1 MAKLKA
7 PPTVSILP
15 TLMPFPENLRL
26 LQERLEGMGFM
37 IAYASGL
44 SYEPGLVFVPLASNA
59 DLAVVAKDIERVRA
73 KFPNT
78 VFAGIHAGRLGF
90 KLTDAYRSGLSSMYA
105 MPLEEDLLI
114 NKVYELVPHEAADEP
129 SELSFDQLTR
139 VSIGD
144 LAGAK
149 TLTFNLYLYLPM
161 NQKIIL
167 YVEKDRPIED
177 KVIRKFKENPQYALY
192 IRRSDLSKY
201 FDFCRALLRSDD
213 QTLTPAEA
221 SQQVAIRLAG
231 LMGGFFNDANIGEEE
246 SKLMLENLKNLVSQ
260 LPDASGEKQDLVKAV
275 GHLVSQQMSHLTHAQ
290 NVAAYSCL
298 FGLALGQTEPE
309 TLRIG
314 GLLHDLGL
322 SDLPNEL
329 IGLDL
334 EDMTEEQAA
343 KYKLHPGGG
352 KISIENKK
360 IAVPP
365 AVLDM
370 VLFHHERPD
379 GSGYPYGKKSAET
392 PLIAKICA
400 FADEFDKLTS
410 VRPGHRQLSPREAMR
425 RLAGLDGKPAMP
437 IYEEAVHRKL
447 LELFLDAEALKPSEP
462 GAPPLYSGPRTKIGD
477 LLKNPRFAMKVNAR
491 PEPSKDALADAVLA
505 SLKDLQED
513 LQEHWQAFKA
523 G

>member
-1 MAKLKA
+1 
-7 PPTVSILP
+7 
-15 TLMPFPENLRL
+15 
-26 LQERLEGMGFM
+26 M

-44 SYEPGLVFVPLASNA
+44 SYEPGLVFVPLATNA
-59 DLAVVAKDIERVRA
+59 DLATVAKDIERVRA
-73 KFPNT
+73 KFPDT
-78 VFAGIHAGRLGF
+78 IFAGIHAGRLNF
-90 KLTDAYRSGLSSMYA
+90 KLTDAYRAGLSSLYA
-105 MPLEEDLLI
+105 LPLEEDLLI

-129 SELSFDQLTR
+129 KELTFDQLTR

-144 LAGAK
+144 LAGAR

-167 YVEKDRPIED
+167 YVEKDRVIED
-177 KVIRKFKENPQYALY
+177 KVMRKFKENPQYALY
-192 IRRSDLSKY
+192 IRRSDLSLY
-201 FDFCRALLRSDD
+201 FDFCRTLLRSDD

-221 SQQVAIRLAG
+221 SQQVASRLAG
-231 LMGGFFNDANIGEEE
+231 LMGGFFNDANIGEED
-246 SKLMLENLKNLVSQ
+246 SKLMLENLKNLVTE
-260 LPDASGEKQDLVKAV
+260 LPDASGEKKDLVKAV

-334 EDMTEEQAA
+334 EEMTEEQAG

-360 IAVPP
+360 LAVPA

-370 VLFHHERPD
+370 VLLHHERPD
-379 GSGYPYGKKSAET
+379 GSGYPYGKKSADI
-392 PLIAKICA
+392 PLVAKICA

-425 RLAGLDGKPAMP
+425 RLAGLDGKPPMP
-437 IYEEAVHRKL
+437 VYEEAVHRQL

-462 GAPPLYSGPRTKIGD
+462 GQPPRYGGPRTKIGE
-477 LLKNPRFAMKVNAR
+477 LLKNPRYALHAQVHAA
-491 PEPSKDALADAVLA
+491 PSKEALADAMLA
-505 SLKDLQED
+505 SLKELQDD
-513 LQEHWQAFKA
+513 LQEHWKVAKA